1 MPKNSMQSYRRA
13 GCAALVCAPVL
24 LPACQ
29 NSLTDSLLSA
39 EQPGLIDPS
48 NVNSAAGA
56 DAVRLGALINLRN
69 ITSAW
74 TMGGLV
80 GDEGDITVSA
90 SITGFVDQ
98 RRGSNPFAIS
108 AFTSVLR
115 TDAAVR
121 TSANQAIGLLTKW
134 APTPAAN
141 IAEMYLA
148 RGMAELQIGLDFC
161 NGIPLDD
168 GNASPPV
175 YSQPLSNVQ

>member
-1 MPKNSMQSYRRA
+1 MRLNPLHRRA
-13 GCAALVCAPVL
+13 VWGLVAFT
-24 LPACQ
+24 PAFVAGCQ
-29 NSLTDSLLSA
+29 NNLTDSLLSA

-56 DAVRLGALINLRN
+56 DAVRLGTLIGLRN

-80 GDEGDITVSA
+80 GDEWDITVSS

-115 TDAAVR
+115 TLASIR
-121 TSANQAIGLLTKW
+121 TSANQAIPLLTKW
-134 APTPAAN
+134 SPTPISN

-148 RGMAELQIGLDFC
+148 RGMGELQIGLEH
-161 NGIPLDD
+161 
-168 GNASPPV
+168 
-175 YSQPLSNVQ
+175 VQAGRDQGGEVHPAQ

>member
-1 MPKNSMQSYRRA
+1 MRLNPLHRRA
-13 GCAALVCAPVL
+13 IWVL
-24 LPACQ
+24 IAFTPAFVAGCQ
-29 NSLTDSLLSA
+29 NNVTDSLLSA

-74 TMGGLV
+74 TMVGLV
-80 GDEGDITVSA
+80 GDEWDITVSA
-90 SITGFVDQ
+90 SITVFVDQ

-115 TDAAVR
+115 TDASVR

-148 RGMAELQIGLDFC
+148 RGMAELQIG
-161 NGIPLDD
+161 
-168 GNASPPV
+168 
-175 YSQPLSNVQ
+175 

>member
-56 DAVRLGALINLRN
+56 DAVRLGTLIGLRN

-80 GDEGDITVSA
+80 GDEWDITVSS

-115 TDAAVR
+115 TLASIR
-121 TSANQAIGLLTKW
+121 TSANQAIPLLNKW
-134 APTPAAN
+134 TPSPTSN
-141 IAEMYLA
+141 IAEMYFA
-148 RGMAELQIGLDFC
+148 RGIAELQIGTDFC
-161 NGIPLDD
+161 NGVP
-168 GNASPPV
+168 
-175 YSQPLSNVQ
+175 